1 MKPRAT
7 DSQATD
13 VSFNATASTTPMGAG
28 VKRSAA
34 DTANLAAIVEPGT
47 VLGSRYEILEM
58 LGLGGM
64 GAVYKARDRELDRV
78 IALKVIRPDLAG
90 IPAILQR
97 FKQELILARQVTHRN
112 VVRIFDLAEADGVK
126 FVTMEYVPGRDLR
139 GHLAEQGKL
148 PVSDA
153 VNIVQQACRGLQAAH
168 MEGVVHRD
176 LKPGNL
182 MRDQQG
188 RVVVMDFG
196 LAHSL
201 ETKGLTQSGTVLG
214 TLEYMSPEQAKGGHV
229 DPRSDIFAVGLIFYE
244 LLTGKMPF
252 EAETPVAS
260 LLKRSQEAVRPPIEL
275 EPTLPPALNK
285 VVLKCLEREPAR
297 RYQSAED
304 VLLALDAVQGRS
316 RERTAAAQAG
326 VSWIRSKWITSAFA
340 AVLLIACAVGVGLWK
355 WKHPAAPTAQRP
367 ISVLVADFKNDTS
380 DPIFEGTLEP
390 AFNLALEG
398 APFISG
404 YNRGQARKIAA
415 QMNSGNAAVDEAGA
429 RLIATREGINV
440 VISGGVRAEGN
451 GFRISVKAVDSANGN
466 VMVAKDATAS
476 DKGSVL
482 KAVAGLAT
490 DIREAL
496 GDATPKSRQM
506 AEAETFTSSSLEAA
520 HEYAQAQELRDAGKW
535 EEALP
540 RYRRATYFDPNLGR
554 AYAGLAALNANMGRR
569 DLAQGYYKQAL
580 ALLDRMTDR
589 EKFRTRGGYYL
600 MMRESRKAIE
610 EYTSLVELY
619 PSDQA
624 GHSNLALAHFYLR
637 DMPKALQEARLSLE
651 LTPHALLP
659 RNNLALYAIYAGDFA
674 TGQREAQAVL
684 EKNPAYLSAYGAL
697 AMAQAGEGNIQES
710 EATYAKLAST
720 GARGASMA
728 ALGLADLNLYRGRAA
743 SVLPALQKAI
753 AADLQSKDE
762 TSAAGKFLVMAEA
775 EMLQGHAKQAV
786 AAADKAIKF
795 DSQESVSFAAGE
807 IYVEA
812 GQLASAQ
819 SIATRLSGELEQEPQ
834 IYGKLLQGEIELRR
848 GDARKA
854 VRFFEDAQKISD
866 TWLGRFYLAK
876 AYVQA
881 GMFTE
886 ASSQLEKCLKRRGEA
901 SAILLDDVP
910 TFRRLPAVYYYLAR
924 AQEGLNSSAAKDS
937 YRTFLE
943 MQPNGTSPMLADAR
957 SRLANR

>member
-1 MKPRAT
+1 MKPRPT

-13 VSFNATASTTPMGAG
+13 IGSDGAATSPMGAAAA
-28 VKRSAA
+28 KRSSA
-34 DTANLAAIVEPGT
+34 DTAANLAAIVEAGT

-64 GAVYKARDRELDRV
+64 GAVYKARDRELDRI
-78 IALKVIRPDLAG
+78 IAVKVIRPDLAG
-90 IPAILQR
+90 IPSILQR

-112 VVRIFDLAEADGVK
+112 VIRIFDLAEADGVK
-126 FVTMEYVPGRDLR
+126 FVTMEYVLGRDLR
-139 GHLAEQGKL
+139 ALLWDQGKL

-153 VNIVQQACRGLQAAH
+153 INIIQQVCRGLEAAH
-168 MEGVVHRD
+168 SEGVVHRD

-182 MRDQQG
+182 MRDPQG
-188 RVVVMDFG
+188 RIVVMDFG
-196 LAHSL
+196 LAHSV

-214 TLEYMSPEQAKGGHV
+214 TMEYMSPEQAKGGHV
-229 DPRSDIFAVGLIFYE
+229 DPRSDIYALGLIFYE

-260 LLKRSQEAVRPPIEL
+260 LLKRSQEAVQPPIEL
-275 EPTLPPALNK
+275 EPTLPPAVNK

-297 RYQSAED
+297 RYQSAEE
-304 VLLALDAVQGRS
+304 VNLALDVIQGRS
-316 RERTAAAQAG
+316 HAAAASPA
-326 VSWIRSKWITSAFA
+326 VSWIRSKWMIAALA
-340 AVLLIACAVGVGLWK
+340 AVLLIAAGVGIWK
-355 WKHPAAPTAQRP
+355 WKHSAAVPTAQQP

-415 QMNSGNAAVDEAGA
+415 QINSGKTAIDEAGA

-440 VISGGVRAEGN
+440 VISGGVRPQGN
-451 GFRISVKAVDSANGN
+451 GFLISVKAIDSANGN
-466 VMVAKDATAS
+466 VIAAKDATAS

-482 KAVAGLAT
+482 KIVGGLAN
-490 DIREAL
+490 DVRSAL
-496 GDATPKSRQM
+496 GDVTPKSRQL

-520 HEYAQAQELRDAGKW
+520 HEYALAQELQWSGKW

-540 RYRRATYFDPNLGR
+540 RYRRATYLDPNLGR

-569 DLAQGYYKQAL
+569 DIAEGYYKQAL

-600 MMRESRKAIE
+600 MMHESRKAID
-610 EYTSLVELY
+610 EYNSLVQQY
-619 PSDQA
+619 PSDQ
-624 GHSNLALAHFYLR
+624 GGRTNLALAYFYLR
-637 DMPKALQEARLSLE
+637 DMSKALQEARLSLE
-651 LTPHALLP
+651 LAPNSLLS

-674 TGQREAQAVL
+674 AGQREAQTVL
-684 EKNPAYLSAYGAL
+684 DTNPSYLSAYGAL
-697 AMAQAGEGNIQES
+697 AMAQTGQSNISES
-710 EATYAKLAST
+710 EATYSKLAAL
-720 GARGASMA
+720 GGRGASMA
-728 ALGLADLNLYRGRAA
+728 AVGQADLNLYQGRATA
-743 SVLPALQKAI
+743 VLPALQKAI
-753 AADLQSKDE
+753 AEDLQNKDAS
-762 TSAAGKFLVMAEA
+762 SAAGKLLVMAEA
-775 EMLQGHAKQAV
+775 EMLLAHARQAV
-786 AAADKAIKF
+786 AAADQATKL
-795 DSQESVSFAAGE
+795 DSQESVAFAAGE

-812 GQLASAQ
+812 GQLTNAQ
-819 SIATRLSGELEQEPQ
+819 TIATRLSRELEQDPQ
-834 IYGKLLQGEIELRR
+834 IYGQLLQGEIELKRS
-848 GDARKA
+848 DARKA
-854 VRFFEDAQKISD
+854 IKLFEDAQKISD

-901 SAILLDDVP
+901 SAVFLDDVP
-910 TFRRLPAVYYYLAR
+910 TFRRLPPVYYYLAR
-924 AQEGLNSSAAKDS
+924 AQEGLHSSAAKDS
-937 YRTFLE
+937 YRTFIE
-943 MQPNGTSPMLADAR
+943 MQPNGTSPLLADAR
-957 SRLANR
+957 TRLASH

>member
-1 MKPRAT
+1 MKRPT
-7 DSQATD
+7 ESQATNVGSD
-13 VSFNATASTTPMGAG
+13 GVATTPMGAAAR
-28 VKRSAA
+28 RSAA
-34 DTANLAAIVEPGT
+34 DTAANLAAIVEPGT
-47 VLGSRYEILEM
+47 LLGGRYEILEM

-78 IALKVIRPDLAG
+78 IAVKVIRPDLAG

-126 FVTMEYVPGRDLR
+126 FVTMEYVQGRDLR
-139 GHLAEQGKL
+139 GALEEQGKL

-153 VNIVQQACRGLQAAH
+153 VNIIQQVCRGLEAAH
-168 MEGVVHRD
+168 SEGVVHRD

-182 MRDQQG
+182 MCDQHG
-188 RVVVMDFG
+188 RIVVMDFG

-214 TLEYMSPEQAKGGHV
+214 TMEYMSPEQAKGGHV
-229 DPRSDIFAVGLIFYE
+229 DPRSDIYALGLIFYE

-260 LLKRSQEAVRPPIEL
+260 LLKRSQEAVRPPVEL
-275 EPTLPPALNK
+275 EPTLPPAVNK
-285 VVLKCLEREPAR
+285 VVLKCLERDPAR
-297 RYQSAED
+297 RYQNVDDILGDLD
-304 VLLALDAVQGRS
+304 VIQGRTRDRASGTQTAVS
-316 RERTAAAQAG
+316 RFRAKWMVAA
-326 VSWIRSKWITSAFA
+326 IA
-340 AVLLIACAVGVGLWK
+340 AVLLLASGVGIGVWK
-355 WKHPAAPTAQRP
+355 WQHSAPPAAQRP

-398 APFISG
+398 APFISA

-415 QMNSGNAAVDEAGA
+415 QMRPGNTAVDEAGG
-429 RLIATREGINV
+429 RLVATREGINV
-440 VISGGVRAEGN
+440 VISGGVRAEGS
-451 GFRISVKAVDSANGN
+451 GFLISVKAVDSANGN
-466 VMVAKDATAS
+466 VIVAKDATAS

-482 KAVAGLAT
+482 KVVGGLAT
-490 DIREAL
+490 DLREAL
-496 GDATPKSRQM
+496 GDVTPRSRQR

-540 RYRRATYFDPNLGR
+540 RYRRATYLDPNLGR

-569 DLAQGYYKQAL
+569 DLAEGYYKQAL

-610 EYTSLVELY
+610 EYNSLVESY
-619 PSDQA
+619 PSDQV
-624 GHSNLALAHFYLR
+624 GHINLALAYFYLR

-651 LTPHALLP
+651 LTPNALLA

-674 TGQREAQAVL
+674 TGQREAQTVL
-684 EKNPAYLSAYGAL
+684 DKNPTYLSAYGAL
-697 AMAQAGEGNIQES
+697 AMAQAGQGDIAGS
-710 EATYAKLAST
+710 EATYGKLASS

-728 ALGLADLNLYRGRAA
+728 AIGLADLNLYQGRAA
-743 SVLPALQKAI
+743 AALPALQKAI
-753 AADLQSKDE
+753 ADDLQNKDAS
-762 TSAAGKFLVMAEA
+762 SAAGKLLVMAES
-775 EMLQGHAKQAV
+775 ELLQGHTKQAV
-786 AAADKAIKF
+786 TAADKAVKL

-812 GQLASAQ
+812 GQFASAQ
-819 SIATRLSGELEQEPQ
+819 AIATRLSGQLEQEPQ
-834 IYGKLLQGEIELRR
+834 IYGQLLQGEIALKR

-854 VRFFEDAQKISD
+854 IRFFEDAQKIND
-866 TWLGRFYLAK
+866 TWLARFYLAR
-876 AYVQA
+876 AYVQG

-901 SAILLDDVP
+901 SAVFLDDVP
-910 TFRRLPAVYYYLAR
+910 TFRRLPTVYYYLAR
-924 AQEGLNSSAAKDS
+924 AQEGLHSSAAKDS

-943 MQPNGTSPMLADAR
+943 MQPNGSSPLLADAR
-957 SRLANR
+957 NRLASR